1 MQKNA
6 NLVTIPIGLSFLKN
20 TESRKGNLIVAFWR
34 CVTYQNVPKIAKL
47 VKKSEDVEAVTRR
60 CLVKRCFK
68 KFRKIHSKTHEQK
81 YIFNKAAGFRPAT
94 SLKRL

>member
-20 TESRKGNLIVAFWR
+20 TELRKGNLILAFWR

-47 VKKSEDVEAVTRR
+47 EKKSEDVEAVTRR
-60 CLVKRCFK
+60 CLVKKMF
-68 KFRKIHSKTHEQK
+68 
-81 YIFNKAAGFRPAT
+81 
-94 SLKRL
+94 